1 MRSQETRKK
10 TMAALSK
17 PPFPGAVCS
26 PWAEKCSDLGA
37 FCARRQEQV
46 IAHAYPALARVAHA
60 VLLQGEQTFIRSV
73 SFENVVL
80 PGLRHGKYACRP
92 EAAAGEASHH
102 QGLEGR
108 TRKKVRSLRPC
119 WSSPPWI
126 GRRERPR
133 ATVGQGGQVNAG
145 ATWVCPP
152 VRPTSPMVIGS
163 RASPPPTH
171 RREDTP
177 PHSLGPLDQRWPDR
191 GRGGPV
197 LTESR
202 ASTSASPL
210 DFCTGR

>member
-1 MRSQETRKK
+1 
-10 TMAALSK
+10 MAALSK
-17 PPFPGAVCS
+17 PPFPGSVCS

-60 VLLQGEQTFIRSV
+60 VLLQGEQKFIRSV

-80 PGLRHGKYACRP
+80 PGLRHGKYGCRR
-92 EAAAGEASHH
+92 EAPRGEASHH
-102 QGLEGR
+102 QGLEGQ
-108 TRKKVRSLRPC
+108 TRKKVQSLRPC
-119 WSSPPWI
+119 WSSPPRNR
-126 GRRERPR
+126 RRERPR

-177 PHSLGPLDQRWPDR
+177 LALPWP
-191 GRGGPV
+191 P
-197 LTESR
+197 
-202 ASTSASPL
+202 
-210 DFCTGR
+210 